1 MDVAPFS
8 AIFFTVLHVLTGEMS
23 LKFSASRHAKGPGC
37 EYGIL
42 RDERRKSA
50 GKACTKD
57 QQSLGESVMK
67 F

>member
-1 MDVAPFS
+1 MNVAPFS
-8 AIFFTVLHVLTGEMS
+8 TIFFTVLRVLTRKMS

-42 RDERRKSA
+42 RDERLENAR
-50 GKACTKD
+50 KACTKD
-57 QQSLGESVMK
+57 QQSLRESVMK